1 MTALH
6 QDHLANSGLHN
17 TQHIPLRSF
26 YTSAALSVSIPS
38 NINSNRPSRGQ
49 MFAEFAGRPYS
60 SSGVSVPA
68 GPRIPG
74 PSRRKNLSE
83 MIGITSEEEF
93 ERLPIAVRRKVCV
106 VCFAQAPSCQ
116 CNLRPCVSAKAPQAD
131 PYFLFILSSKNVR
144 VKHYERWDDLY

>member
-6 QDHLANSGLHN
+6 PDPLANSGLHN

-26 YTSAALSVSIPS
+26 YSSAALSLSIPS
-38 NINSNRPSRGQ
+38 NINLNLPSRGE

-60 SSGVSVPA
+60 SSGVPVSV
-68 GPRIPG
+68 GPRVPG
-74 PSRRKNLSE
+74 PSRRKNMSE

-106 VCFAQAPSCQ
+106 FGATPSCQ
-116 CNLRPCVSAKAPQAD
+116 V
-131 PYFLFILSSKNVR
+131 
-144 VKHYERWDDLY
+144 